1 MMSIFPV
8 LLGYSRS
15 RGTENFRKFSGHV
28 ADRNNGRKLIDTVSN
43 KVGGKYEH
51 LNFSIDSHSLRFT
64 LKYTF

>member
-15 RGTENFRKFSGHV
+15 RGTENSKKFSGHV
-28 ADRNNGRKLIDTVSN
+28 ADRNNGWKLIDTVSN
-43 KVGGKYEH
+43 KVEGKYKH
-51 LNFSIDSHSLRFT
+51 LNFPIDSHSLRLI